1 MARVPIELK
10 VSKADAARIDEVLT
24 RPEFTG
30 WTRADWCREMIRTAL
45 RYYVGGGPAPGPG
58 QDSASGRPAAA
69 QPAPSSQ
76 PRAPAA
82 VGAATEERA
91 AGAAGPVLPDGSE
104 PSPSSQDAPEPPS
117 QADCSHPA
125 EARDY
130 ETGTCAACGAILWD

>member
-45 RYYVGGGPAPGPG
+45 QYYVGGGPAPGPG
-58 QDSASGRPAAA
+58 QDSAPGRPAADEPV
-69 QPAPSSQ
+69 PAE
-76 PRAPAA
+76 PAA
-82 VGAATEERA
+82 NGPATGELA

-130 ETGTCAACGAILWD
+130 ETGACAACGAILWD